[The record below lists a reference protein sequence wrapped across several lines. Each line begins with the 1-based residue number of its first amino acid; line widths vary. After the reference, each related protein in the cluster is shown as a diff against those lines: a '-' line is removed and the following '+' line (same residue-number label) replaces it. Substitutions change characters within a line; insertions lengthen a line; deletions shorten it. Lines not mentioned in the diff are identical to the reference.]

1 MIEKTVR
8 ILADE
13 IGVSKQR
20 IQQIIDKLPD
30 NQKPTKRGNRYV
42 LSEIDIINIKIE
54 MGLLDPTVANIDKYR
69 QISTIKDIFDQQIP
83 ANTGNKSQ
91 VKQQISTNIDNKKPK
106 TTKENKESDLSS
118 EFDIVFD
125 FLKKEIGEKNNQIK
139 EKDKQIAQIQKLLE
153 NQQILT
159 LQAQEKIKLLE
170 ESKTEE
176 EDSLSTETFQQEQ
189 TKKQGFFSKWFK

>member
-54 MGLLDPTVANIDKYR
+54 MGLLDPTATNIDKYR
-69 QISTIKDIFDQQIP
+69 QISTIKNILDQQIP
-83 ANTGNKSQ
+83 ENIDNKSQ
-91 VKQQISTNIDNKKPK
+91 AEQQISTNIDNKEQK
-106 TTKENKESDLSS
+106 TTKEDKESELNS

-176 EDSLSTETFQQEQ
+176 EDPLSTETFQQEQ

>member
-20 IQQIIDKLPD
+20 IQQIIDKLTD

-42 LSEIDIINIKIE
+42 LSEIDIRNIKIE
-54 MGLLDPTVANIDKYR
+54 MGLLDPTAPNIDKYR
-69 QISTIKDIFDQQIP
+69 QIPTIKNSFE
-83 ANTGNKSQ
+83 
-91 VKQQISTNIDNKKPK
+91 QQISPNIDNKSQDEQQILPNIDNKEPK
-106 TTKENKESDLSS
+106 TTKEDKESELNS

-176 EDSLSTETFQQEQ
+176 EDPLPTETFQQEQ

>member
-54 MGLLDPTVANIDKYR
+54 MGLLDPTATNIDKYR
-69 QISTIKDIFDQQIP
+69 QISTIKNILDQQIP
-83 ANTGNKSQ
+83 ANIDNKSQ
-91 VKQQISTNIDNKKPK
+91 VYHQISTNIDNKEPK
-106 TTKENKESDLSS
+106 TTKEDKESELNS

-176 EDSLSTETFQQEQ
+176 EDPLSTETFQQEQ